1 MQILGNTDTVEVGL
15 VRQVEGLTPSFKE
28 LVEALTSHEERCHAA
43 RVAYLLATVSRQSR
57 DRLKINVDEQCVIQK
72 LLQELNL
79 FKDQLEEIKSSVMQE
94 LNQNL

>member
-1 MQILGNTDTVEVGL
+1 MQ
-15 VRQVEGLTPSFKE
+15 P
-28 LVEALTSHEERCHAA
+28 
-43 RVAYLLATVSRQSR
+43 R